1 MTKPFEVSP
10 RLEARLAGGLYLLSI
25 VFGMAAILFIRRK
38 MLARGDQ
45 ATPSRGSPLQRY
57 DLAAIALI
65 MASEQVDFRRLP
77 QSSAWRAAG
86 FRSCHG
92 TTQRILITS
101 CFLACTAC
109 SRATSSGDR
118 GFSRKL
124 LAFSWLAR
132 VFAG

>member
-65 MASEQVDFRRLP
+65 MASEQVDFGGCRNRQP
-77 QSSAWRAAG
+77 G
-86 FRSCHG
+86 G
-92 TTQRILITS
+92 
-101 CFLACTAC
+101 
-109 SRATSSGDR
+109 
-118 GFSRKL
+118 L
-124 LAFSWLAR
+124 LASAVVMVQLSAY
-132 VFAG
+132 